1 MQFKFVNRALESA
14 APGQALTFTASSIGI
29 QIKVLRTGNGL
40 EPLLFILVLVQP
52 VKTNAFLL
60 WPLCRILI
68 FI

>member
-40 EPLLFILVLVQP
+40 ELLLFILVLV
-52 VKTNAFLL
+52 
-60 WPLCRILI
+60 
-68 FI
+68 